1 MAPATGRP
9 SSSVAH
15 GSTHTPP
22 NAAATY
28 STMTALKTPAER
40 CPEVTVKQLQT
51 LPVANEDT
59 VSGPSNGWTSRRS
72 ACGFTAAGTVSS
84 ARMFSC
90 ARVKAPFLQTN
101 APSKEFT
108 AQRQKKPQS
117 FLMPHGFVVYVLMR
131 KGSCRSLRRRC
142 TPAMHPAP

>member
-9 SSSVAH
+9 SSSVAYD
-15 GSTHTPP
+15 STHTPP

-28 STMTALKTPAER
+28 STMKALKTPAER
-40 CPEVTVKQLQT
+40 CPEVTVEKLQT
-51 LPVANEDT
+51 LPVANEDKNNRPS
-59 VSGPSNGWTSRRS
+59 SGRTSRRS

-90 ARVKAPFLQTN
+90 AKVKAPFLQPN

-108 AQRQKKPQS
+108 AQRQKKPQCLLMSHES
-117 FLMPHGFVVYVLMR
+117 FF
-131 KGSCRSLRRRC
+131 
-142 TPAMHPAP
+142 